1 MICVRQSTDPLP
13 TDTATLQALL
23 LEARAER
30 DAVVAERDHLQSQN
44 VRLQHLLRQL
54 QRAQFGPRSEKLD
67 PDQLHLAFEDI
78 EQAIAATEADDDKRD
93 PLAARARADPDL
105 GQDRGR

>member
-1 MICVRQSTDPLP
+1 
-13 TDTATLQALL
+13 
-23 LEARAER
+23 LEARAEH

-67 PDQLHLAFEDI
+67 PDQLHLAFEGI
-78 EQAIAATEADDDKRD
+78 EQKWQGAALEVVYFDEE
-93 PLAARARADPDL
+93 PDEGIYSEGL
-105 GQDRGR
+105 TCTNEPAGSYICALRPCSG